1 MNPNMTPLPPGYTH
15 VQHTFEPVFDEHS
28 RILILGSFPSV
39 KSREIQ
45 FYYGHPQNRF
55 WKLMAQLLD
64 VPVPQSIDE
73 KKTMLLTHGLALWD
87 VIASC
92 DIKGSSDSSI
102 KNAVPADISRILK
115 AADIQTI
122 IANGGTA
129 FRLYERYCE
138 PVTGRRLR
146 SVLPPVP
153 QTRLF
158 PWNGCPNAGVN
169 LLSSQLAVLHP
180 LFHDLTEFVYTG
192 AQCLSGLVNGHVR
205 ILFIKRHALIVE
217 IQQGHAVL

>member
-1 MNPNMTPLPPGYTH
+1 MNTSFNPLPPGYTH

-55 WKLMAQLLD
+55 WKVMAQVLNEK
-64 VPVPQSIDE
+64 VPQTIPE
-73 KKTMLLTHGLALWD
+73 KKEMLLRHHIALWD

-92 DIKGSSDSSI
+92 DIAGSSDSSI

-129 FRLYERYCE
+129 FRLYGRYCE
-138 PVTGRRLR
+138 PVTGRPAALCPSTSPANAAFSLERL
-146 SVLPPVP
+146 SEC
-153 QTRLF
+153 
-158 PWNGCPNAGVN
+158 W
-169 LLSSQLAVLHP
+169 SK
-180 LFHDLTEFVYTG
+180 
-192 AQCLSGLVNGHVR
+192 
-205 ILFIKRHALIVE
+205 FII
-217 IQQGHAVL
+217 

>member
-1 MNPNMTPLPPGYTH
+1 MNTSFNPLPPGYTH

-122 IANGGTA
+122 IA
-129 FRLYERYCE
+129 
-138 PVTGRRLR
+138 
-146 SVLPPVP
+146 
-153 QTRLF
+153 
-158 PWNGCPNAGVN
+158 
-169 LLSSQLAVLHP
+169 
-180 LFHDLTEFVYTG
+180 EFVYTG

>member
-1 MNPNMTPLPPGYTH
+1 MNPNMTPLPSGYTH

-28 RILILGSFPSV
+28 HILILGSFPSV
-39 KSREIQ
+39 KSRKNQ

-64 VPVPQSIDE
+64 VPIPQSIDE

-129 FRLYERYCE
+129 FRLYGRYCE
-138 PVTGRRLR
+138 PVTGR
-146 SVLPPVP
+146 P
-153 QTRLF
+153 
-158 PWNGCPNAGVN
+158 
-169 LLSSQLAVLHP
+169 AVLCP
-180 LFHDLTEFVYTG
+180 STSPANAAFSLERLTECWKPVMNPVI
-192 AQCLSGLVNGHVR
+192 AKL
-205 ILFIKRHALIVE
+205 
-217 IQQGHAVL
+217 